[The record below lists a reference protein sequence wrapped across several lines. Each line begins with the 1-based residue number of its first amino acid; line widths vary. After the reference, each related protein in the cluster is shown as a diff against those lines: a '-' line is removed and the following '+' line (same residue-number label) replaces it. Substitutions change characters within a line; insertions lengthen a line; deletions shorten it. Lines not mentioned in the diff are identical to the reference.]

1 MMSSRLHPVKVNTG
15 RMKSA
20 MAAKSLGFR
29 QTAEKAE
36 ITYAT
41 FSKILKD
48 GVCSPTFLG
57 RIARVL
63 GVPVWE
69 LVDR

>member
-1 MMSSRLHPVKVNTG
+1 MMNPVKINTG
-15 RMKSA
+15 RVKSA
-20 MAAKSLGFR
+20 MASKSLGFR

-41 FSKILKD
+41 FKRILTE
-48 GVCSPTFLG
+48 GRCTSIILG

-69 LVDR
+69 LVDK